1 VTKAITAF
9 IAYDGKASAAVT
21 IQQLRRSGRVSK
33 VFLVGGSVVSGE
45 IDGCQGLRVG
55 SLFGSETLRLLARK
69 STTPYALLI
78 TRDTSVEIGQL
89 GIERLVAVAEMSGGG
104 LVYADYH
111 DVRDGNRIPHPLIDY
126 QLGSVRDD
134 FDFGPLLLFRTEC
147 LKRASGGQTKNLG
160 FAGLYDARLAISR
173 RWPIVHV
180 NEFLYTQVGTEVRR
194 SGEKQFDYV
203 DPKNRDAQVEME
215 AVVTKHL
222 KEIGAFLTPPF
233 QSIRPQKEQFENEAS
248 VIIPVKNRMKT
259 IADALDS
266 ALRQKTDSRFNVLVV
281 DNHSTDGTTDRLRD
295 YAGRDKRV
303 IHVQPE
309 RSDLGIG
316 GCWNVAIHHRLCGRF
331 AVQLDS
337 DDLYKDETTLQ
348 GIIDTFRSERCA
360 MVIGSYR
367 IVDFSLHE
375 IPPGIID
382 HREWTAENGPN
393 NALRINGLGAP
404 RAFYTPLL
412 RTLNFPNVS
421 YGEDYAV
428 GLAISRQYKVGRI
441 YDPIYLCRRW
451 EGNTDA
457 DPDISKVNANNWYKD
472 HLRTLEILARQW
484 MRKSQ
489 RENAHV
495 GNVSGRQ

>member
-1 VTKAITAF
+1 
-9 IAYDGKASAAVT
+9 
-21 IQQLRRSGRVSK
+21 
-33 VFLVGGSVVSGE
+33 
-45 IDGCQGLRVG
+45 
-55 SLFGSETLRLLARK
+55 
-69 STTPYALLI
+69 
-78 TRDTSVEIGQL
+78 
-89 GIERLVAVAEMSGGG
+89 
-104 LVYADYH
+104 
-111 DVRDGNRIPHPLIDY
+111 
-126 QLGSVRDD
+126 
-134 FDFGPLLLFRTEC
+134 
-147 LKRASGGQTKNLG
+147 
-160 FAGLYDARLAISR
+160 
-173 RWPIVHV
+173 
-180 NEFLYTQVGTEVRR
+180 
-194 SGEKQFDYV
+194 
-203 DPKNRDAQVEME
+203 
-215 AVVTKHL
+215 
-222 KEIGAFLTPPF
+222 
-233 QSIRPQKEQFENEAS
+233 
-248 VIIPVKNRMKT
+248 
-259 IADALDS
+259 
-266 ALRQKTDSRFNVLVV
+266 
-281 DNHSTDGTTDRLRD
+281 
-295 YAGRDKRV
+295 V

-457 DPDISKVNANNWYKD
+457 DPDISKVNTNNWYKD

-484 MRKSQ
+484 MRKST
-489 RENAHV
+489 RKRA
-495 GNVSGRQ
+495 RR